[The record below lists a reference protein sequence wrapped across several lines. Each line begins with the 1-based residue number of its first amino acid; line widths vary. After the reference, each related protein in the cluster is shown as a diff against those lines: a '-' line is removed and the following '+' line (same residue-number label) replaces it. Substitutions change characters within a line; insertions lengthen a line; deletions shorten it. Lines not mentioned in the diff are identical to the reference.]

1 MTTRP
6 LRAAP
11 GGSVPAPGGSLA
23 APGGSVPR
31 LVAALAVFVLVTVD
45 VLAGG
50 PLTHL
55 DRSVSAWARS
65 TGLPG
70 EGWTRPGQRLADQLV
85 NLGDREVVGL
95 IVLVAIGWIC
105 LRARTVVPLVRL
117 AVLVGVAASVVL
129 ALKYGIGRPAP
140 SGVHGP
146 EAFRSYPSGHTATAV
161 ILWGTL
167 YSVVTEY
174 PDRGVSRPVAW
185 LLSWLAPLL
194 VMVGMVL
201 RDYHWVT
208 DLVGA
213 AALCM
218 VLLQAERLALG
229 HWRGARRG
237 SGSAAGARSVA
248 VGSTSGAG

>member
-1 MTTRP
+1 VTERP
-6 LRAAP
+6 RRAP
-11 GGSVPAPGGSLA
+11 GGSPAL
-23 APGGSVPR
+23 
-31 LVAALAVFVLVTVD
+31 LVAALAVFVLVTGE

-70 EGWTRPGQRLADQLV
+70 PGWTRPGQRLADQLV
-85 NLGDREVVGL
+85 NFGDREVAGI
-95 IVLVAIGWIC
+95 IVLAAIGWIC
-105 LRARTVVPLVRL
+105 VRARTVLPLVRL
-117 AVLVGVAASVVL
+117 AVLTVVAASIVL
-129 ALKYGIGRPAP
+129 ALKYGIGRQAP

-146 EAFRSYPSGHTATAV
+146 EEFRSYPSGHTATAV
-161 ILWGTL
+161 ILWGML
-167 YSVVTEY
+167 YAVVAEY
-174 PDRGVSRPVAW
+174 PATAVSRPVAL
-185 LLSWLAPLL
+185 LLSWLAPLM

-208 DLVGA
+208 DLVA
-213 AALCM
+213 AVALCT

-237 SGSAAGARSVA
+237 SGSAARAGPAA
-248 VGSTSGAG
+248 VGSAPGAG

>member
-1 MTTRP
+1 VTTRP
-6 LRAAP
+6 RGAP
-11 GGSVPAPGGSLA
+11 GGSTTL
-23 APGGSVPR
+23 

-50 PLTHL
+50 PLSHL

-70 EGWTRPGQRLADQLV
+70 PGWTRPGQMLADQLV
-85 NLGDREVVGL
+85 NLGDREVVGI
-95 IVLVAIGWIC
+95 IVLVTAGWIC
-105 LRARTVVPLVRL
+105 VRARTVVPLVRL
-117 AVLVGVAASVVL
+117 AVLAAVAASMVL
-129 ALKYGIGRPAP
+129 ALKYGIGRHAP

-146 EAFRSYPSGHTATAV
+146 EAFRSYPSGHMATAV

-167 YSVVTEY
+167 YSVVAEH
-174 PDRGVSRPVAW
+174 PDQAVSRQVAW
-185 LLSWLAPLL
+185 LLSWLAPVL

-208 DLVGA
+208 DLVAA
-213 AALCM
+213 AALCTA
-218 VLLQAERLALG
+218 LLHAERLALR

-237 SGSAAGARSVA
+237 SGSAARARSAA
-248 VGSTSGAG
+248 VGATPGAG